1 MASVKSYYST
11 DDFWFKYSDKTTHS
25 EEEDDRKKWKWTKIL
40 KALKLFKKT
49 TDLSDAAEAIET
61 YSVEK
66 FAKHFSYRKGN
77 KMVTMKNPTHIAR
90 IYRKLKG
97 HPRYWDYDE
106 EEECQEVD
114 LNGEE

>member
-1 MASVKSYYST
+1 M
-11 DDFWFKYSDKTTHS
+11 DDFWFKYSDKISYS
-25 EEEDDRKKWKWTKIL
+25 EGEVARKRWKWSKIL